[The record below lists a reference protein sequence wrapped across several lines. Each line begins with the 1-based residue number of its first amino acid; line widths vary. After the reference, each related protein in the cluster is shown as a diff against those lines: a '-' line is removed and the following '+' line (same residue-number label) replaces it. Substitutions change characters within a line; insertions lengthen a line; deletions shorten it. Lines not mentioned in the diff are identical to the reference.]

1 MSFITCYN
9 FGPSSARWQYFS
21 SSPTSSQLRVKA
33 TLLHIIQINYGV
45 DMCNCAYIKET
56 LDLGLGLAQAN

>member
-21 SSPTSSQLRVKA
+21 SSSTSSQLRVKA
-33 TLLHIIQINYGV
+33 TLLHIMQINHGV
-45 DMCNCAYIKET
+45 DMCNCAYIN
-56 LDLGLGLAQAN
+56 LDLGLGLVQAN